1 MTWTEGTD
9 SPGRG
14 GTATLRVREGELSPP
29 PGAGVLAPFSWNQVH
44 LEPAG
49 SRGVK
54 LAGVLGL
61 GDGSPRVPKRNV
73 DTRCEGSTGSWRAA
87 KRGGSFLF
95 SKRHLVYLGAL
106 APTLALWSGGADS
119 APSPR

>member
-1 MTWTEGTD
+1 MTWTEGTG

-73 DTRCEGSTGSWRAA
+73 DTRCEGSTGVLEGSQARRVLPLQGTAA
-87 KRGGSFLF
+87 GLPGG
-95 SKRHLVYLGAL
+95 
-106 APTLALWSGGADS
+106 
-119 APSPR
+119 PRP